1 MIEEFVTVPSRTMWM
16 SLRSLMICAIVIIAG
31 AGCDAWQPPVPTA
44 QELDGGLVVMY
55 PGSFNTTIEMIG
67 FYNGLREGG
76 VSQAIVVHHWG
87 GFMEHM
93 LFPIGTTERN
103 LATAQREA
111 EFLTNYKHEHPNG
124 FITLL
129 SYSGG
134 ATVCALIPQAMPPD
148 VSVDRVVMLSPA
160 IAADTDLSP
169 MLARLTDKAV
179 VYWSPKDEFTP
190 AVGGALSLGDGT
202 YGPPA
207 ATYGFS
213 MVNSKLFQV
222 EWRAEWE
229 AYGVA
234 GSHTDY
240 VLMDHWIGDIVA
252 PWVLGTSP

>member
-1 MIEEFVTVPSRTMWM
+1 MC
-16 SLRSLMICAIVIIAG
+16 LRSLISCVIVFLAG
-31 AGCDAWQPPVPTA
+31 EGCDVWQPPPPTA
-44 QELDGGLVVMY
+44 QELDKGLVVMY

-67 FYNGLREGG
+67 FYNGLRDGG
-76 VSQAIVVHHWG
+76 VNQAIVVHHWG

-93 LFPIGTTERN
+93 IFPIGTTERN

-111 EFLTNYKHEHPNG
+111 EFLANYKREHPDG

-134 ATVCALIPQAMPPD
+134 AAVCALIPQAMPPE

-160 IAADTDLSP
+160 ISADYDLGP
-169 MLARLTDKAV
+169 MLARLTDWAA

-190 AVGGALSLGDGT
+190 AVGGTLSLGDGT

-213 MVNSKLFQV
+213 MVNGKLIQV

-240 VLMDHWIGDIVA
+240 VLMDQWIADIVA
-252 PWVLGTSP
+252 PWVLGIPP